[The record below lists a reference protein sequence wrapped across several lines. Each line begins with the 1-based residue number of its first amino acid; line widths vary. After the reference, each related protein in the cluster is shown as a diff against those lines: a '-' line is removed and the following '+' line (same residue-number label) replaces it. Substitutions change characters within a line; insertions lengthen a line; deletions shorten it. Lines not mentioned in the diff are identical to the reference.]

1 MQNPSSASEEGLFV
15 RIVIF
20 ANGTLNDPHQSMA
33 LIRPDDF
40 IVAADGGAIHCL
52 QLGLQPNIVIGDF
65 DSLDRENISRLEAS
79 GVELIRHPARKDYTD
94 LELALEHALQI
105 GASQI
110 LILGALGNRWDQTLA
125 NLLLPA
131 SADFS
136 TMDIRLV
143 DGQQEIFLVKGGHR
157 TVIQGKPGDILSLI
171 PLYGDAN
178 GITTQGLEYALDEG
192 TLKFGSTRGISN
204 VLLGNMAE
212 ISCKEGLLVGVL
224 IHAPGP
230 NSHNFP
236 AS

>member
-1 MQNPSSASEEGLFV
+1 M

-20 ANGTLNDPHQSMA
+20 ANGILNDPHQSMA
-33 LIRPDDF
+33 LIRSDDF

-52 QLGLQPNIVIGDF
+52 QLGIQPNIVIGDF
-65 DSLDRENISRLEAS
+65 DSLDRENLSRLEAS

-94 LELALEHALQI
+94 LELALEHALHI

-131 SADFS
+131 SAEYS

-224 IHAPGP
+224 IHSPDP
-230 NSHNFP
+230 NSHNHP
-236 AS
+236 DS